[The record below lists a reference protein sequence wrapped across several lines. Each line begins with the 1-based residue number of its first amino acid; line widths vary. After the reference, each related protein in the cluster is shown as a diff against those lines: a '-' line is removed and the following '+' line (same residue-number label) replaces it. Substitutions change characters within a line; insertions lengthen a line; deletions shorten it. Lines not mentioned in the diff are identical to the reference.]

1 MLAELLRAHPAAA
14 RTPEQRRAV
23 NAILSC
29 RTAARGGH
37 LYRCGDCARLH
48 FAYHSGHHR
57 ACPNCG
63 ALPAA
68 DWLAERK
75 LRLLPVPYFLLTFTV
90 PEGLRLLFRA
100 EPKFCYHLLFAVIAQ
115 ALREVALS
123 KLGGEPAALGVLHTW
138 SRQLV
143 LHPHVHY
150 IVPGGFLS
158 ENQLR
163 WIRLKDPNFLLPER
177 VLSRRVR
184 NLFRTRLQTE
194 RPDLFAQVPARVW
207 RVEWVVNTQPV
218 GSGERALGYLAAY
231 VQRTAL
237 SAQRIVKTEHGRTTF
252 QYRTR
257 DTGGWKLL
265 TLDTPEFL
273 RRFLQHVLPAGFH
286 RVRYFGWW
294 SPAAKQKWARVL
306 ALLDWKEPPPPPPRP
321 AWAMSCPGCGQP
333 MVRLAVLPRL
343 PFKPP

>member
-1 MLAELLRAHPAAA
+1 MLAELLRAHPNAA
-14 RTPEQRRAV
+14 RTPDQRRAV
-23 NAILSC
+23 HAILSC
-29 RTAARGGH
+29 RTPARGGQ
-37 LYRCGDCARLH
+37 LYRCGDCERFH
-48 FAYHSGHHR
+48 FAYHSCQHR
-57 ACPNCG
+57 ACPQCG

-68 DWLAERK
+68 DWLEQRQG
-75 LRLLPVPYFLLTFTV
+75 RRLPVPYFLLTFTV
-90 PEGLRLLFRA
+90 PEGLRPAFQA
-100 EPKFCYHLLFAVIAQ
+100 EPQFAYHLLFAVSAQ

-143 LHPHVHY
+143 FHPHVHY
-150 IVPGGFLS
+150 LVPGGFLS

-184 NLFRTRLQTE
+184 NRFRLTLQPQ
-194 RPDLFAQVPARVW
+194 RPDLFARVPAAVW
-207 RVEWVVNTQPV
+207 RTEWVVNTQPV
-218 GSGERALGYLAAY
+218 GSGEKALRYLAAY

-237 SAQRIVKTEHGRTTF
+237 SAQRIVREENGQTTF
-252 QYRTR
+252 KYRAR

-294 SPAAKQKWARVL
+294 SPAAQAKWARVL
-306 ALLDWKEPPPPPPRP
+306 ALLDWREPPPPPPRP
-321 AWAMSCPGCGQP
+321 AWAKTCPDCGRP
-333 MVRLAVLPRL
+333 MVRIAALPRL

>member
-1 MLAELLRAHPAAA
+1 
-14 RTPEQRRAV
+14 
-23 NAILSC
+23 
-29 RTAARGGH
+29 
-37 LYRCGDCARLH
+37 
-48 FAYHSGHHR
+48 
-57 ACPNCG
+57 
-63 ALPAA
+63 
-68 DWLAERK
+68 
-75 LRLLPVPYFLLTFTV
+75 VPYFLLTFTV
-90 PEGLRLLFRA
+90 PAELRPLFQS
-100 EPKFCYHLLFAVIAQ
+100 EPKFAYHLFFAVSAQ

-123 KLGGEPAALGVLHTW
+123 KLGGEPAARGVLHTW

-143 LHPHVHY
+143 FHPHVHY
-150 IVPGGFLS
+150 IVPGGFLA
-158 ENQLR
+158 ENPLR

-184 NLFRTRLQTE
+184 HLFRTQLQAQ
-194 RPDLFAQVPARVW
+194 RPELFRQVPAVVW
-207 RVEWVVNTQPV
+207 RTDWVVNTQPV

-237 SAQRIVKTEHGRTTF
+237 SAQRIVKTEHGQTTF
-252 QYRTR
+252 KYRAR
-257 DTGGWKLL
+257 DTGPVKPDGHGAGGWKLL

-306 ALLDWKEPPPPPPRP
+306 ALLDWRAPPPPPPRP
-321 AWAMSCPGCGQP
+321 AWAMTCPGCGKP
-333 MVRLAVLPRL
+333 MVRVATLPRL